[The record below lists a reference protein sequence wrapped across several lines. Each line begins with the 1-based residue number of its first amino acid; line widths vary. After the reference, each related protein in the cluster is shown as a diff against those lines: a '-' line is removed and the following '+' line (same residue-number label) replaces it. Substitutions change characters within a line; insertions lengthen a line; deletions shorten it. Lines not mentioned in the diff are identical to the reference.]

1 MIADKLIQLA
11 RIIALLL
18 AVLVSA
24 RHADAVT
31 AVAPMYDDAGRPKAM
46 TYSAK
51 RVVTLAPSLTEL
63 VFAAGAH
70 EQLVGVSAYSDYPEA
85 ASFKP
90 QVVDA
95 TGVSFEALLALKP
108 DLVLAWKGG
117 TRPVDIAR
125 LESLG
130 VNVFFIGISTLAD
143 IPRAMRTIGKLLGRP
158 LPSDKPAQF
167 AAGFESRLAAFQAES
182 KGKTALKVFFEI
194 SQMPLM
200 TVNGKHF
207 ISETMRLCGGEN
219 VFADMAAV
227 VIEPSREDLL
237 TRGVEVILRPAS
249 IHKDVARDRTL
260 YAGLDAY
267 RGGRIYPLNADWI
280 LRPGPRLLLAAEEV
294 CAALDQARASMAV
307 GKVKP

>member
-143 IPRAMRTIGKLLGRP
+143 IPRAMRTIG
-158 LPSDKPAQF
+158 
-167 AAGFESRLAAFQAES
+167 
-182 KGKTALKVFFEI
+182 
-194 SQMPLM
+194 
-200 TVNGKHF
+200 
-207 ISETMRLCGGEN
+207 
-219 VFADMAAV
+219 
-227 VIEPSREDLL
+227 
-237 TRGVEVILRPAS
+237 
-249 IHKDVARDRTL
+249 
-260 YAGLDAY
+260 
-267 RGGRIYPLNADWI
+267 
-280 LRPGPRLLLAAEEV
+280 
-294 CAALDQARASMAV
+294 
-307 GKVKP
+307 